1 MKILIDFYVTNEIT
15 SNQARIAIKCYN
27 EKMFEF
33 EKFKICEKFFKSNSN
48 IRILCFTDVMKLSM
62 NIIDIDIVIQWNI
75 FSNFRVLMQR
85 AERTAKNANRVNEFI
100 WLYSKW
106 CVEKRTN
113 IVRSKIDFSQLRK
126 IMNAKNIENL
136 KIEINEIRKFI
147 QKKNKNYTKK
157 IRRDRKILLNDDFWR
172 IFNESS
178 ICIRKILLK
187 IFNEFDMNEF
197 SKRLYEINC
206 CFHCF
211 LNKNFIF
218 KINFCK
224 RIFFKIFSKTF
235 FHQHRAVETVLKQ

>member
-1 MKILIDFYVTNEIT
+1 
-15 SNQARIAIKCYN
+15 
-27 EKMFEF
+27 MFEF

-172 IFNESS
+172 IFNESN

-187 IFNEFDMNEF
+187 ILNEFDMNEF
-197 SKRLYEINC
+197 SKRLYEIDC
-206 CFHCF
+206 YFYCF
-211 LNKNFIF
+211 LDKDFIF
-218 KINFCK
+218 EINFCK

-235 FHQHRAVETVLKQ
+235 FH